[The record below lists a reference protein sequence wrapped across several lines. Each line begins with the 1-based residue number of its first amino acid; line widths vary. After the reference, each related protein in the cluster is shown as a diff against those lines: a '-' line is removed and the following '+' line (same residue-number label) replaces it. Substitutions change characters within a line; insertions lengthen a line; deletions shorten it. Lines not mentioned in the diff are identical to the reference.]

1 MSDDAWVNAQHLF
14 NQWPEVKPDLLA
26 KGVLRRLTDALAG
39 LEDGNTGWL
48 DIVSLTRQLLLHHQ
62 ALGRTGWLSV
72 PLRKG
77 LPTVDQWR
85 SGGCDVVVDGS
96 RALVRGQEWAPAEG
110 NGSAQKE
117 AGLAQVREAV
127 LGKDSSLAQVLEA
140 APADPFWTDALG
152 YKHYFSKGQ
161 RQAARSVVL
170 MPPGETLLVCLPT
183 GHGKTPVALAGAMLA
198 HRHSGVS
205 VMVVPTVVLAIDM
218 ERRVRE
224 LLSRRD
230 PSALHKRY
238 AYFGE
243 LSEADKEQMRSDI
256 SAGRQALV
264 IASPEAVVAGL
275 SKALR
280 DAAQDGHLNYVILD
294 EAHLVEQWG
303 NEFRSGFQSLAA
315 PHRAWREV
323 APQGRAPRTVA
334 MSATLTEQQ
343 VTTLRDLFG
352 SGEGTHVVWAS
363 ELRSE
368 PAYFLDAFDSEEARC
383 QAVIRAVARLP
394 KPMVLYATQK
404 KHATEW
410 AKALGDAGMQRVAVV
425 HGDVNDTGRRRAL
438 EGWSGRTSSSAV
450 ATEYDVVVGT
460 AAFGLGVDLDD
471 VRSVV
476 HACVPETVDRYY
488 QEVGRGGRDGS
499 PSIAYLA
506 SAPGDQATA
515 RALNEQK
522 ILMADTAWERWRAM
536 FTKGH
541 YLHANRYLLDL
552 TVRPPRIPVGY
563 ATHKDWNV
571 RLLNMMDRI
580 GLIRVFPPT
589 PPMRESGEDSLAW
602 QARIT
607 EFYET
612 ARDRIEIELVEG
624 QTNNPKYFRDAY
636 KRIRSSVKDA
646 QRTSL
651 RAMLTVLRH
660 ERCIADTLAE
670 YYSIAGEGGG
680 RHYTMAACRGCPSC
694 RHQGIPPEGAASLY
708 RKPLSPDPA
717 AVEWPLSDSPLAH
730 LHPQTSHLS
739 IYWHD
744 PAERREN
751 LLPMLVKLARSGVS
765 HFAGPGLGAELAR
778 QIQEQAPG
786 HPVLVDH
793 DSSLVGGGIPATIAW
808 VADEAT
814 SLLKEELR
822 YRIEDGEPLYLLL
835 PRQVSDPTRPGVP
848 FVTTHPSL
856 NIQHA
861 RSEFR

>member
-1 MSDDAWVNAQHLF
+1 MSDDAWVSAQHLF
-14 NQWPEVKPDLLA
+14 SQWPEVKPNLLA
-26 KGVLRRLTDALAG
+26 KGVLRRLVDALAG
-39 LEDGNTGWL
+39 VENGNTGWL

-62 ALGRTGWLSV
+62 ALGRTGRLSV
-72 PLRKG
+72 PLREG
-77 LPTVDQWR
+77 LPTVAQWR
-85 SGGCDVVVDGS
+85 AGGCDVVVDGS
-96 RALVRGQEWAPAEG
+96 RALVRGQEWAPVEG
-110 NGSAQKE
+110 DGPAHE

-127 LGKDSSLAQVLEA
+127 LGKDSGLSRVLQG
-140 APADPFWTDALG
+140 APADPFWTDVLG
-152 YKHYFSKGQ
+152 YEHYFSKGQ
-161 RQAARSVVL
+161 RQAARSVAL

-198 HRHSGVS
+198 HRRSGVS

-230 PSALHKRY
+230 TGAVHKRY

-243 LSEADKEQMRSDI
+243 LGEADKEQMRSDI

-275 SKALR
+275 NKALR

-315 PHRAWREV
+315 SHRAWREV

-352 SGEGTHVVWAS
+352 SGEGIHVVWSS

-368 PAYFLDAFDSEEARC
+368 PAYFLDAFDSEEARS
-383 QAVIRAVARLP
+383 QAVLRAVARLP

-404 KHATEW
+404 KHANEW
-410 AKALGDAGMQRVAVV
+410 AATLRAAGMQRVTVV
-425 HGDVNDTGRRRAL
+425 HGDINDARRRRAL
-438 EGWSGRTSSSAV
+438 EGWSGRTSHGAV
-450 ATEYDVVVGT
+450 ATAYDVVVGT

-515 RALNEQK
+515 QSLNEQK
-522 ILMADTAWERWRAM
+522 ILMADTAWGRWRAM

-541 YLHANRYLLDL
+541 HLHANRYLLDL
-552 TVRPPRIPVGY
+552 TVRPPRMPVGY

-589 PPMRESGEDSLAW
+589 PPMRESGEDSSAW

-607 EFYET
+607 AFYET

-624 QTNNPKYFRDAY
+624 QTNNPERFRVAY
-636 KRIRSSVKDA
+636 ERIRSSVKDA
-646 QRTSL
+646 QRNSL
-651 RAMLTVLRH
+651 RVMLAVLHH

-670 YYSIAGEGGG
+670 YYSITGGSGG

-694 RHQGIPPEGAASLY
+694 RLQGLPPEGAASHY
-708 RKPLSPDPA
+708 RRPLSPDPA
-717 AVEWPLSDSPLAH
+717 AVEWPSSRNPLAH

-739 IYWHD
+739 IYWQD
-744 PAERREN
+744 PAERKEN
-751 LLPMLVKLARSGVS
+751 LLPVLVKLARSGVS

-778 QIQEQAPG
+778 QIQQQAPG
-786 HPVLVDH
+786 HPVIVDH
-793 DSSLVGGGIPATIAW
+793 DSSLVGSGTPATIAW

-814 SLLKEELR
+814 SLLEEELR
-822 YRIEDGEPLYLLL
+822 YRLEDGDPVYLLL
-835 PRQVSDPTRPGVP
+835 PRPLEDPTRPGVP

>member
-1 MSDDAWVNAQHLF
+1 MSDDAWVSAQHLL
-14 NQWPEVKPDLLA
+14 NQWPEVKQDILA
-26 KGVLRRLTDALAG
+26 KGALRRLGDALAG
-39 LEDGNTGWL
+39 MANGGTGWL

-62 ALGRTGWLSV
+62 ALGRTGRLSV
-72 PLRKG
+72 PLREG

-85 SGGCDVVVDGS
+85 AGGCDVVVHGS
-96 RALVRGQEWAPAEG
+96 RVLVRGQEWAPGEG
-110 NGSAQKE
+110 DEPAHE
-117 AGLAQVREAV
+117 AGLAQVREAI
-127 LGKDSSLAQVLEA
+127 LGKDSSLTRDLQAE
-140 APADPFWTDALG
+140 PADPFWTDALD
-152 YKHYFSKGQ
+152 YEYYLSKGQ
-161 RQAARSVVL
+161 RQAARAVAL

-198 HRHSGVS
+198 SRRSGVS

-230 PSALHKRY
+230 PGALHKRY

-243 LSEADKEQMRSDI
+243 LGEAEKEQMRSDI
-256 SAGRQALV
+256 SVGRQALV

-315 PHRAWREV
+315 PHRAWRRV
-323 APQGRAPRTVA
+323 APPGRTPRTVA

-352 SGEGTHVVWAS
+352 SGEGTQVVWSS

-368 PAYFLDAFDSEEARC
+368 PAYFLDAFDSEEARS
-383 QAVIRAVARLP
+383 QAVLRAVARLP

-404 KHATEW
+404 QRAAEW
-410 AKALGDAGMQRVAVV
+410 VNTLRAAGMQRVAVV
-425 HGDVNDTGRRRAL
+425 HGDINDAGRRRAL
-438 EGWSGRTSSSAV
+438 EGWSGRTSHGAV

-460 AAFGLGVDLDD
+460 SAFGLGVDLDD

-506 SAPGDQATA
+506 SAPGDRFTA
-515 RALNEQK
+515 QSLNEQK
-522 ILMADTAWERWRAM
+522 ILMADTAWGRWRAM

-541 YLHANRYLLDL
+541 HLHGNRYSLDL
-552 TVRPPRIPVGY
+552 TVRPPRMSVGY

-580 GLIRVFPPT
+580 GLIRIFPPT
-589 PPMRESGEDSLAW
+589 PPMHEPGEDAVDWL
-602 QARIT
+602 ARIK

-624 QTNNPKYFRDAY
+624 QTNNPEHFRVAY
-636 KRIRSSVKDA
+636 ERIRSSVKNA
-646 QRTSL
+646 QRNSL
-651 RAMLTVLRH
+651 RVMLTVLNH

-670 YYSIAGEGGG
+670 YYSIAGNGGG
-680 RHYTMAACRGCPSC
+680 RHYTMAACRGCPAC
-694 RHQGIPPEGAASLY
+694 RLQGLLPEGASSHY
-708 RKPLSPDPA
+708 RRPFSPDPA
-717 AVEWPLSDSPLAH
+717 AVEWALSDSPLAH

-739 IYWHD
+739 IYWQD
-744 PAERREN
+744 PAQRAEN
-751 LLPMLVKLARSGVS
+751 LLPVLVKLARSGVS
-765 HFAGPGLGAELAR
+765 HFAGPGLSAELAWE
-778 QIQEQAPG
+778 IQEQAPG

-793 DSSLVGGGIPATIAW
+793 DSSLVSGGTPATVAW

-814 SLLKEELR
+814 SLLEEEIW
-822 YRIEDGEPLYLLL
+822 YRLEDGDPVYLLI
-835 PRQVSDPTRPGVP
+835 PRQVEDPTRAGVP
-848 FVTTHPSL
+848 LVTTHPSL
-856 NIQHA
+856 NIQHV
-861 RSEFR
+861 RSEFK

>member
-1 MSDDAWVNAQHLF
+1 MSAQRLF
-14 NQWPEVKPDLLA
+14 HEWPEVKPDVLA
-26 KGVLRRLTDALAG
+26 KGVLRRLGDALAG
-39 LEDGNTGWL
+39 LQKGVSGWL
-48 DIVSLTRQLLLHHQ
+48 DIASLTRQLLLHHQ
-62 ALGRTGWLSV
+62 ALGRSGQLSV
-72 PLRKG
+72 PLREG

-85 SGGCDVVVDGS
+85 QGGCDVVVDGN
-96 RALVRGQEWAPAEG
+96 RVLLRGQEWTPVEGDGPAH
-110 NGSAQKE
+110 K

-127 LGKDSSLAQVLEA
+127 LGKDSALCRVLEA
-140 APADPFWTDALG
+140 APADPFWKDVLG
-152 YKHYFSKGQ
+152 YGHYLSKGQ

-183 GHGKTPVALAGAMLA
+183 GHGKTPVALAGAVLA
-198 HRHSGVS
+198 GRSSGVS
-205 VMVVPTVVLAIDM
+205 LMIVPTVVLAIDM

-230 PSALHKRY
+230 PVAVHKRY

-243 LSEADKEQMRSDI
+243 LNEADKEQMRSDI

-303 NEFRSGFQSLAA
+303 NEFRSEFQSLAA
-315 PHRAWREV
+315 PHRAWREI
-323 APQGRAPRTVA
+323 APKGRAPRTVA

-352 SGEGTHVVWAS
+352 SGDRTEVVWAS

-368 PAYFLDAFDSEEARC
+368 PAYLLDAFTSDEERSA
-383 QAVIRAVARLP
+383 AVLRAVVRLP
-394 KPMVLYATQK
+394 KPMALYATQK

-410 AKALGDAGMQRVAVV
+410 AEALRAAGMQRVAVV
-425 HGDVNDTGRRRAL
+425 HGDVNDAGRRRAL
-438 EGWSGRTSSSAV
+438 EGWSGRTNQGAV

-460 AAFGLGVDLDD
+460 SAFGLGVDLDD

-506 SAPGDQATA
+506 SAPGDHATA
-515 RALNEQK
+515 QSLNEQK
-522 ILMADTAWERWRAM
+522 ILMADTAWGRWRAM
-536 FTKGH
+536 FTKGQH
-541 YLHANRYLLDL
+541 LHGNRYLLDL
-552 TVRPPRIPVGY
+552 TVRPPRMPVGY
-563 ATHKDWNV
+563 ATHRDWNV

-580 GLIRVFPPT
+580 GLIRAFPPT
-589 PPMRESGEDSLAW
+589 PPIRESGEDAVEW

-607 EFYET
+607 AFYET

-624 QTNNPKYFRDAY
+624 QTNNSEHFRAAY
-636 KRIRSSVKDA
+636 EGIRSSVKDA
-646 QRTSL
+646 QRNSL
-651 RAMLTVLRH
+651 RVMLAILRH

-670 YYSIAGEGGG
+670 YYSIAGGSGG
-680 RHYTMAACRGCPSC
+680 RHYTMAACRGCPFC
-694 RHQGIPPEGAASLY
+694 RRQGLPPKGAASHY
-708 RKPLSPDPA
+708 RKPLSPDPT
-717 AVEWPLSDSPLAH
+717 AVEWPLSDPPLAH
-730 LHPQTSHLS
+730 LHPRTSHLS
-739 IYWHD
+739 IYWQS

-751 LLPMLVKLARSGVS
+751 LLPVLVKMARSGVC
-765 HFAGPGLGAELAR
+765 HFAGPGLGTELAR

-793 DSSLVGGGIPATIAW
+793 DSSLVGSGTPATIAW

-814 SLLKEELR
+814 SLLDEELQ
-822 YRIEDGEPLYLLL
+822 YRLEDGDPLYLLL
-835 PRQVSDPTRPGVP
+835 PRQVEDPARPGVP